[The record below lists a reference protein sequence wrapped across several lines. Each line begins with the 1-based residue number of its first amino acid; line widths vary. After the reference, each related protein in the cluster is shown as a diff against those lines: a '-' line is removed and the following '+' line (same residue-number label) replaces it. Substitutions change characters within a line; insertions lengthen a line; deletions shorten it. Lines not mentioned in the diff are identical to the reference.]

1 MRKILTK
8 EGFKTSVADD
18 GAQAV
23 KILSDPLHGFDY
35 CFMDVQMPIMDG
47 LTATRLIRKFESE
60 RGKWSIS
67 DYIDSESTSLKDPS
81 ADDVDVITSEL
92 KSLMRM
98 SRLKIIGLSGL
109 ISPDIK
115 KACIESGMDDFVSKP
130 WTKEDILRGI
140 GRLV

>member
-1 MRKILTK
+1 MVSSFPSTWAN
-8 EGFKTSVADD
+8 G
-18 GAQAV
+18 
-23 KILSDPLHGFDY
+23 
-35 CFMDVQMPIMDG
+35 
-47 LTATRLIRKFESE
+47 